1 MMLLTLTNCP
11 PCNLV
16 KQYLRQADK
25 EVPFLLYERDRQTWT
40 EEQLDY
46 VTRYKVQSFPTLVT
60 DEDGVIVGSQH
71 IINYLRTHDS
81 I

>member
-16 KQYLRQADK
+16 KQFLNQRDLQI
-25 EVPFLLYERDRQTWT
+25 PQLLYERQRDQWT

-46 VTRYKVQSFPTLVT
+46 VTKYKVQSFPTLI
-60 DEDGVIVGSQH
+60 DENTSIVGSQN
-71 IINYLRTHDS
+71 IINYL
-81 I
+81 INKK

>member
-16 KQYLRQADK
+16 KQYLRSADR
-25 EVPFLLYERDRQTWT
+25 EIPFLLYERNRQTWT

-46 VTRYKVQSFPTLVT
+46 VNRYKVMSFPTLVT
-60 DEDGVIVGSQH
+60 DEDGVIVGSQN
-71 IINYLRTHDS
+71 IINYIRTHDS

>member
-16 KQYLRQADK
+16 KQYLRSADK
-25 EVPFLLYERDRQTWT
+25 EVPFLLYERNRQAWT
-40 EEQLDY
+40 EEQLDF
-46 VTRYKVQSFPTLVT
+46 VERYKVQSFPTLIV
-60 DEDGVIVGSQH
+60 EDKAIVGSQN
-71 IINYLRTHDS
+71 IINYFKNDS

>member
-16 KQYLRQADK
+16 KQYLNSQNK
-25 EVPFLLYERDRQTWT
+25 VVPYLLYERDRNSWT

-46 VTRYKVQSFPTLVT
+46 VTRYKVMSFPTLVT
-60 DEDGVIVGSQH
+60 EEDGVIVGSQN
-71 IINYLRTHDS
+71 IINYIRTHDS